1 VIVSTAHPAKF
12 SEIVEPL
19 IGRQVPV
26 PETLA
31 KLFARPTQ
39 FTEIEPDLSSL
50 RAALSV
56 GRT

>member
-19 IGRQVPV
+19 IGRKVPV
-26 PETLA
+26 PGTLA
-31 KLFARPTQ
+31 TLFARPTE

-56 GRT
+56 GRA